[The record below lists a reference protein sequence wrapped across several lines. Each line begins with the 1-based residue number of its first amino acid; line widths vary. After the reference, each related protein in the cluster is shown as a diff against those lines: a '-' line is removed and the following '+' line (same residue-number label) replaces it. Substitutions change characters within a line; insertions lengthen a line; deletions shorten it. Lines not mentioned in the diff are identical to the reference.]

1 VGQVPDLPGPNVGVE
16 RARPYNAGDLQ
27 SGKPQRRPHDMLDQK
42 LTVEP
47 LLNGRNVQSLAVL
60 APGVQF
66 GLKFRFQ
73 EILSCSI
80 EDDFCKAN

>member
-1 VGQVPDLPGPNVGVE
+1 
-16 RARPYNAGDLQ
+16 
-27 SGKPQRRPHDMLDQK
+27 MLDQK

-60 APGVQF
+60 APGVQV